1 MSVRDFF
8 IKLSKIDRKYIYLII
23 LIGLIIPLVFPP
35 NFPQK
40 MSPQVKRV
48 FEFIDTLPKG
58 SYVILSA
65 DYDPSVAPEV
75 HPMYKAVVKHC
86 ILRGIIPIGMTLGV
100 QGAGL
105 AVEAFTEAERVL
117 GARRDTDYV
126 FLGYQAGGAVV
137 ILGLGEDI
145 KGVYK
150 TDYFG
155 TKTTE
160 IYALK
165 PVKNYKD
172 IALVI
177 SFCGSSIP
185 VTWAVYAYTKYG
197 VKVAAAVTGV
207 SAGDFYPYIQAGQFI
222 GMLAGM
228 KAAAEY
234 EYAVN
239 QILKERNIREKPST
253 DAIRMMDANSIGQ
266 LLIILF
272 IIIGNI
278 GYFLSRRRK

>member
-1 MSVRDFF
+1 MREFF
-8 IKLSKIDRKYIYLII
+8 IKLSKLDRKYIYLVV
-23 LIGLIIPLVFPP
+23 LIGLIIPLIFPP

-40 MSPQVKRV
+40 MSPQVRRV
-48 FEFIDTLPKG
+48 FEYIDTLPKG

-86 ILRGIIPIGMTLGV
+86 ILRGIIPIGMTLNI

-105 AVEAFTEAERVL
+105 ALEAFKEAEDVL
-117 GARRDTDYV
+117 GARRDTHYV
-126 FLGYQAGGAVV
+126 FLGYQAGLSVV

-145 KGVYK
+145 KSVYK

-155 TKTTE
+155 TKTDE

-165 PVKNYKD
+165 PVKNYRD
-172 IALVI
+172 VALVI
-177 SFCGSSIP
+177 SFSGSSIP
-185 VTWAVYAYTKYG
+185 VTWAIYAYTKYG
-197 VKVAAAVTGV
+197 VKVGAAVTGV
-207 SAGDFYPYIQAGQFI
+207 SAGDFYPYIQTGQFI

-239 QILKERNIREKPST
+239 KLIEEEGIKKYST
-253 DAIRMMDANSIGQ
+253 SAIRMMDANSIGQ

>member
-8 IKLSKIDRKYIYLII
+8 IKLSKIDRKYIYLVI
-23 LIGLIIPLVFPP
+23 LIGLIIPLIFPP
-35 NFPQK
+35 HFPQK

-48 FEFIDTLPKG
+48 FEYIDTLPKG

-86 ILRGIIPIGMTLGV
+86 ILRGVIPIGMTLGV

-105 AVEAFTEAERVL
+105 ALDAFTEAEKVL

-145 KGVYK
+145 KSVYK

-155 TKTTE
+155 TKTTD

-165 PVKNYKD
+165 PVKNYRD

-177 SFCGSSIP
+177 SFSGSALP
-185 VTWAVYAYTKYG
+185 ATWAVYAYTKYG

-234 EYAVN
+234 EDAVN
-239 QILKERNIREKPST
+239 RILKEKGIGKFST
-253 DAIRMMDANSIGQ
+253 SAIRMMDANSIGQ

>member
-177 SFCGSSIP
+177 SFSGSSIP

>member
-1 MSVRDFF
+1 MRNFLASLGKVKRT
-8 IKLSKIDRKYIYLII
+8 YIFVI
-23 LIGLIIPLVFPP
+23 LFVGLIVPLIWQPK
-35 NFPQK
+35 FPQK
-40 MSPQVKRV
+40 MSPQVRRV
-48 FEFIDTLPKG
+48 FEFIDTLPPG
-58 SYVILSA
+58 SYVLLSA

-86 ILRGIIPIGMTLGV
+86 ILRGIRPIGMTLGV

-105 AVEAFTEAERVL
+105 ALDAFAEAETL
-117 GARRDTDYV
+117 LKARRDTDYV
-126 FLGYQAGGAVV
+126 FLGYQAGISAV
-137 ILGLGEDI
+137 ILGIGEDI

-155 TKTTE
+155 TPTKD

-172 IALVI
+172 IALVV
-177 SFCGSSIP
+177 SFSGSSLP
-185 VTWAVYAYTKYG
+185 VTWVIYARGKYG
-197 VKVAAAVTGV
+197 ANVAAAVTGV
-207 SAGDFYPYIQAGQFI
+207 SAGDFYPYIQTGQFI

-239 QILKERNIREKPST
+239 KLLLEKGYPVPPAT
-253 DAIRMMDANSIGQ
+253 AMRMMDANSIGQ

-272 IIIGNI
+272 IILGNI
-278 GYFLSRRRK
+278 GYFASKRRQ

>member
-1 MSVRDFF
+1 MKEFF
-8 IKLSKIDRKYIYLII
+8 IKLSKLDRKYIYFII
-23 LIGLIIPLVFPP
+23 LVGLVLPLIFPP
-35 NFPQK
+35 KFPQK
-40 MSPQVKRV
+40 LSPQVKRV
-48 FEFIDTLPKG
+48 FEYIDTLPRG

-86 ILRGIIPIGMTLGV
+86 ILKGIVPIGVTLNV

-105 AVEAFTEAERVL
+105 AIDAFQEAEMTVS
-117 GARRDTDYV
+117 ARRDTDYV

-150 TDYFG
+150 ADYFG
-155 TKTTE
+155 TRTKD

-165 PVKNYKD
+165 PVKNYRD
-172 IALVI
+172 IALVM
-177 SFCGSSIP
+177 SFSGSSIP
-185 VTWAVYAYTKYG
+185 ASWAVYAYTRYG
-197 VKVAAAVTGV
+197 VRVAAAVTGV
-207 SAGDFYPYIQAGQFI
+207 SAGDFYPYIQSGQFI

-239 QILKERNIREKPST
+239 NLLKERNIERYST
-253 DAIRMMDANSIGQ
+253 SAIRMMDANSIGQ

-272 IIIGNI
+272 IVVGNI

>member
-1 MSVRDFF
+1 MRNFF
-8 IKLSKIDRKYIYLII
+8 ASFAKLKRFHIFVI
-23 LIGLIIPLVFPP
+23 LFIGLVIPLIWQPK
-35 NFPQK
+35 FPQK

-48 FEFIDTLPKG
+48 FDFIDTLPPG
-58 SYVILSA
+58 SYVLLSA

-75 HPMYKAVVKHC
+75 HPMFKAVVKHC
-86 ILRGIIPIGMTLGV
+86 ILRGIKPIGMTLGI

-105 AVEAFTEAERVL
+105 ALDAFAEAETL
-117 GARRDTDYV
+117 LKARRDTDYV
-126 FLGYQAGGAVV
+126 FLGYQAGLSAV
-137 ILGLGEDI
+137 ILGIGEDI

-150 TDYFG
+150 ADYFG
-155 TKTTE
+155 TPTKD

-172 IALVI
+172 IALVV
-177 SFCGSSIP
+177 SFSGSALP
-185 VTWAVYAYTKYG
+185 VTWVIYARGKYG
-197 VKVAAAVTGV
+197 ANVAAAVTGV
-207 SAGDFYPYIQAGQFI
+207 SAGDFYPYIQTGQFI

-239 QILKERNIREKPST
+239 RLLKEKGYPTPPST
-253 DAIRMMDANSIGQ
+253 AMRMMDANSIGQ

-272 IIIGNI
+272 IILGNI
-278 GYFLSRRRK
+278 GYFASKRRQ

>member
-1 MSVRDFF
+1 MRSFLE
-8 IKLSKIDRKYIYLII
+8 KLGKINRFYIYII
-23 LIGLIIPLVFPP
+23 LLVGLVVPLIFPP
-35 NFPQK
+35 KFPQK

-48 FEFIDTLPKG
+48 FEFIDTLPAG
-58 SYVILSA
+58 SYVLLSA

-86 ILRGIIPIGMTLGV
+86 ILRGVIPIGMTLGV

-105 AVEAFTEAERVL
+105 ALDAFAEAESL
-117 GARRDTDYV
+117 LKARRDTDYV
-126 FLGYQAGGAVV
+126 FLGYQAGLSAV
-137 ILGLGEDI
+137 ILGIGEDI
-145 KGVYK
+145 KGVFNK
-150 TDYFG
+150 DYFG
-155 TKTTE
+155 TPTKD

-165 PVKNYKD
+165 PVRNYKD
-172 IALVI
+172 ISLVI
-177 SFCGSSIP
+177 SFSGSSLP
-185 VTWAVYAYTKYG
+185 VTWVIYAKTRYG
-197 VKVAAAVTGV
+197 ANVAAAVTAV
-207 SAGDFYPYIQAGQFI
+207 SAGDFYPYIQTGQFI

-239 QILKERNIREKPST
+239 QILEKEGYKAPPSS
-253 DAIRMMDANSIGQ
+253 AIRMMDANSIGQ

-278 GYFLSRRRK
+278 GYFASKRRK

>member
-8 IKLSKIDRKYIYLII
+8 IKLSKLERKYIYLVV
-23 LIGLIIPLVFPP
+23 LIGLIIPLIFPP

-40 MSPQVKRV
+40 MSPQVRRV
-48 FEFIDTLPKG
+48 FEYIDTLPKG

-86 ILRGIIPIGMTLGV
+86 ILKGIIPIGMTLII

-105 AVEAFTEAERVL
+105 AVDAFTEAEEIL

-126 FLGYQAGGAVV
+126 FLGYQAGISSVV
-137 ILGLGEDI
+137 LGLGEDI
-145 KGVYK
+145 KSVYK

-155 TKTTE
+155 TKTEE

-177 SFCGSSIP
+177 SFSGSSIP
-185 VTWAVYAYTKYG
+185 TTWAVYAYTKYG

-222 GMLAGM
+222 CMLAGM

-234 EYAVN
+234 EHAVN
-239 QILKERNIREKPST
+239 QILKERNVGKPST
-253 DAIRMMDANSIGQ
+253 DAIRRMDANSIGQ

>member
-1 MSVRDFF
+1 MRDFF
-8 IKLSKIDRKYIYLII
+8 IKLSKLDRKYIYLAI
-23 LIGLIIPLVFPP
+23 LIGLVIPLIFPP
-35 NFPQK
+35 HFPQK
-40 MSPQVKRV
+40 LSPQVKKV
-48 FEFIDTLPKG
+48 YEFIDTLPRG
-58 SYVILSA
+58 SYIILSA
-65 DYDPSVAPEV
+65 DYDPSVQPEV
-75 HPMYKAVVKHC
+75 HPMYKAVIKHC
-86 ILRGIIPIGMTLGV
+86 IIRGIIPIGMTLNLQGV
-100 QGAGL
+100 GL
-105 AVEAFTEAERVL
+105 ALDAFNDAEVTL

-137 ILGLGEDI
+137 MLGLGEDL
-145 KGVYK
+145 KSVYK

-155 TKTTE
+155 TKTNE

-165 PVKNYKD
+165 PVKNYRD

-177 SFCGSSIP
+177 SFSGSSIP
-185 VTWAVYAYTKYG
+185 ASWAVYAYTRYG
-197 VKVAAAVTGV
+197 VKIAAAVTGI
-207 SAGDFYPYIQAGQFI
+207 SAGDFYPYIQSGQFI

-239 QILKERNIREKPST
+239 ELCRQMNIQKYST
-253 DAIRMMDANSIGQ
+253 SAIRMMDANSIGQ